1 MRHKPRN
8 NLRFRVAEF
17 LVSELTL
24 DELEDVVLSS
34 TWNLPV
40 DDASEANRLRRE
52 ILNPIIAYKH
62 DDISEEQMRNRL
74 KRLVP
79 GASNEIV
86 LLRVGEDSLRLSTGT
101 AITADPFRS
110 SSFLRPVAGTRS

>member
-1 MRHKPRN
+1 MKRAPRN

-17 LVSELTL
+17 LVNELTL

-40 DDASEANRLRRE
+40 DDISEGNQLRRE
-52 ILNPIIAYKH
+52 ILSPIIAYKH
-62 DDISEEQMRNRL
+62 DDISELQMRERL
-74 KRLVP
+74 TRLVP
-79 GASNEIV
+79 GASSEV
-86 LLRVGEDSLRLSTGT
+86 VVLRVSEDASSLTTGT

-110 SSFLRPVAGTRS
+110 SSSLRPVAGTRF